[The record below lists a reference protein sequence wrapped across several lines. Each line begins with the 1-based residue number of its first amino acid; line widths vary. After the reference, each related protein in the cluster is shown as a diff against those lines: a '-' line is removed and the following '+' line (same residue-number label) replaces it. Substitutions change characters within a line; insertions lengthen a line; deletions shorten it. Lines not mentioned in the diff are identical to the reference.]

1 MQIRVINPYGG
12 TEFHGR
18 ENLEKIKRPD
28 TQFDMVDIAESL
40 SALVSL
46 FSPAMHRRHY
56 CKP

>member
-28 TQFDMVDIAESL
+28 TQFDMVDIAEGL

-56 CKP
+56 